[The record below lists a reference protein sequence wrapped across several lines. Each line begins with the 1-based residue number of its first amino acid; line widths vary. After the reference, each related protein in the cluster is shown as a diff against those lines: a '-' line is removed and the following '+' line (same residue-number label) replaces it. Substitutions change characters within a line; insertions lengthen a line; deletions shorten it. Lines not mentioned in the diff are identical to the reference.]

1 MKRYFI
7 WDNGDSCVLEDTTP
21 MDKKYKEINHKEY
34 AKEWV
39 DMSDGVAELCVMMV
53 VKKYP
58 ERDTP
63 SISPHMLC
71 FCKFCSRCK
80 YMVVDDLDTDLWRI
94 KCNHPLNL
102 IPKQDF
108 YEPYF
113 EWKRPAKKINKNNDC
128 KWFERKI

>member
-1 MKRYFI
+1 
-7 WDNGDSCVLEDTTP
+7 
-21 MDKKYKEINHKEY
+21 MDIDHKEY
-34 AKEWV
+34 AKEWM
-39 DMSDGVAELCVMMV
+39 DMSGGVADLCGVCGLLV

-58 ERDTP
+58 ECA
-63 SISPHMLC
+63 ISPYMLC

-113 EWKRPAKKINKNNDC
+113 EWKRPAKKINKNNKC

>member
-21 MDKKYKEINHKEY
+21 MDKKYREIDHKEY
-34 AKEWV
+34 AKEWM
-39 DMSDGVAELCVMMV
+39 DMSGGVAELCVMMV

-58 ERDTP
+58 ECA
-63 SISPHMLC
+63 ISPHMLC
-71 FCKFCSRCK
+71 FCKFCSRCR
-80 YMVVDDLDTDLWRI
+80 YMDEYFGSIR
-94 KCNHPLNL
+94 CNHPLNL

-108 YEPYF
+108 YDAYIEH
-113 EWKRPAKKINKNNDC
+113 KKPAKKINKNNKC